1 MAFFQQ
7 ISVESMLYLL
17 ASCIALLI
25 GPLFYRY
32 FSSGSGL
39 QKGLDGFI
47 FVSLGGLVLIHILPE
62 LLQHGG
68 LLAVVFVFLGI
79 WGPTASE
86 RLFHRYSEI
95 THNLTL
101 SLGIGGLLL
110 HTITDGGA
118 MVLAQQDGNSIL
130 LALGVIMHRLPVGLA
145 IWWLLKPQV
154 GTRWASLVLVAMM
167 LLTGVG
173 YFAGEQLITQL
184 SLENTVYLQAF
195 VTGSILHVV
204 LHQPHGQH
212 DTDKQGKY
220 EYQAGIGSLLGI
232 GLLVMLLLMDSGG
245 HEHAHH
251 DHSTEQL
258 MTWLLTLAPI
268 LLLSYGAAALR
279 FKFGLTPQDS
289 SLARR
294 WFQRLAGPEALVITA
309 LLLGPWI
316 ALFQLLVVFILSA
329 YLSHA
334 NVTITDPHT
343 KLPSNAL
350 RFGFAHLV
358 DRSAPWILLSLVLV
372 NLIGHPSVP
381 LSNPLLQVIVLLL
394 VFLPMR
400 FCNLGAAVLALALAY
415 SGWSPIAIIMPL
427 IAAPVLNIAQL
438 KLMTWPQ
445 RAILLSIIA
454 VSLVA
459 ALRLPLWFSLFTLP
473 EVVNLIALL
482 ILSGLFAAS
491 LLRLGPRKFL
501 RRLMLSKPVVN
512 SHSHSHAHGHSHEH
526 AHSHSASHASVQS
539 TTEIPSAH
547 DHSDEHTHEKAKA
560 DKHSHH

>member
-1 MAFFQQ
+1 
-7 ISVESMLYLL
+7 MLYLL

-32 FSSGSGL
+32 FSSSSGL

-62 LLQHGG
+62 LLEHGG
-68 LLAVVFVFLGI
+68 MLAIVFVLLGI

-86 RLFHRYSEI
+86 RLFHRYSEV
-95 THNLTL
+95 THNFTL
-101 SLGIGGLLL
+101 FLGIGGLLL
-110 HTITDGGA
+110 HTITDGTA
-118 MVLAQQDGNSIL
+118 MVLAQQDDNSIL
-130 LALGVIMHRLPVGLA
+130 LALGVILHQLPVGFA
-145 IWWLLKPQV
+145 VWWILKPHL
-154 GTRWASLVLVAMM
+154 GTRWTLMIFAAQM
-167 LLTGVG
+167 LFTGIG
-173 YFAGEQLITQL
+173 YFAGEQLLPYLNIDD
-184 SLENTVYLQAF
+184 TVYLQAF
-195 VTGSILHVV
+195 ITGTILHVV

-212 DTDKQGKY
+212 ESDTQGKY

-232 GLLVMLLLMDSGG
+232 GLLVILLLMDSGG

-258 MTWLLTLAPI
+258 MTWLLKLAPV

-279 FKFGLTPQDS
+279 FKLGLTPQDS

-309 LLLGPWI
+309 LLLGPWL

-343 KLPSNAL
+343 KLPSSSL

-372 NLIGHPSVP
+372 NLIGHPSMP
-381 LSNPLLQVIVLLL
+381 LSNPLLQVVVLLL

-415 SGWSPIAIIMPL
+415 SGWNPIAIMMPL

-438 KLMTWPQ
+438 KLMTWTQ

-454 VSLVA
+454 LSLAA

-501 RRLMLSKPVVN
+501 RRLMLSKPAV
-512 SHSHSHAHGHSHEH
+512 HAHSH
-526 AHSHSASHASVQS
+526 AHSHSHEN
-539 TTEIPSAH
+539 T
-547 DHSDEHTHEKAKA
+547 HTHESSASHTDEQKPVVTPSADKHAHEHAKT

>member
-1 MAFFQQ
+1 
-7 ISVESMLYLL
+7 MLYLL

-32 FSSGSGL
+32 FSSSSGL

-62 LLQHGG
+62 LLEHGG
-68 LLAVVFVFLGI
+68 MLAIVFVLLGI

-86 RLFHRYSEI
+86 RLFHRYSEV
-95 THNLTL
+95 THNFTL
-101 SLGIGGLLL
+101 FLGIGGLLL
-110 HTITDGGA
+110 HTITDGTA
-118 MVLAQQDGNSIL
+118 MVLAQQDDNSIL
-130 LALGVIMHRLPVGLA
+130 LALGVILHQLPVGFA
-145 IWWLLKPQV
+145 VWWILKPHL
-154 GTRWASLVLVAMM
+154 GTRWTLMIFAAQM
-167 LLTGVG
+167 LFTGIG
-173 YFAGEQLITQL
+173 YFAGEQLLPYLNIDD
-184 SLENTVYLQAF
+184 TVYLQAF
-195 VTGSILHVV
+195 ITGTILHVV

-212 DTDKQGKY
+212 ESDTQGKY

-258 MTWLLTLAPI
+258 MTWLLKLAPV

-279 FKFGLTPQDS
+279 FKLGLTPQDS

-309 LLLGPWI
+309 LLLGPWL

-343 KLPSNAL
+343 KLPSNSL

-372 NLIGHPSVP
+372 NLIGHPSMP
-381 LSNPLLQVIVLLL
+381 LSNPLLQVVVLLL

-415 SGWSPIAIIMPL
+415 SGWNPIAIMMPL

-438 KLMTWPQ
+438 KLMTWTQ

-454 VSLVA
+454 LSLAA

-501 RRLMLSKPVVN
+501 RRLMLSKPVAHAH
-512 SHSHSHAHGHSHEH
+512 SHSHSHAHSHSHENTH
-526 AHSHSASHASVQS
+526 THESSASHTDEQKPVA
-539 TTEIPSAH
+539 TPSADKH
-547 DHSDEHTHEKAKA
+547 VHEHAKT

>member
-1 MAFFQQ
+1 
-7 ISVESMLYLL
+7 MLYLL

-32 FSSGSGL
+32 FSSSSGL

-62 LLQHGG
+62 LLEHGG
-68 LLAVVFVFLGI
+68 MLAIVFVLLGI

-86 RLFHRYSEI
+86 RLFHRYSEV
-95 THNLTL
+95 THNFTL
-101 SLGIGGLLL
+101 FLGIGGLLL
-110 HTITDGGA
+110 HTITDGTA
-118 MVLAQQDGNSIL
+118 MVLAQQDDNSIL
-130 LALGVIMHRLPVGLA
+130 LALGVILHQLPVGFA
-145 IWWLLKPQV
+145 VWWILKPHL
-154 GTRWASLVLVAMM
+154 GTRWTLMIFAAQM
-167 LLTGVG
+167 LFTGIG
-173 YFAGEQLITQL
+173 YFAGEQLLPYLNIDD
-184 SLENTVYLQAF
+184 TVYLQAF
-195 VTGSILHVV
+195 ITGTILHVV

-212 DTDKQGKY
+212 ESDTQGKY

-232 GLLVMLLLMDSGG
+232 GLLVILLLMDSGG

-258 MTWLLTLAPI
+258 MTWLLKLAPV

-279 FKFGLTPQDS
+279 FKLGLTPQDG

-309 LLLGPWI
+309 LLLGPWL

-343 KLPSNAL
+343 KLPSSSL

-372 NLIGHPSVP
+372 NLIGHPSMP
-381 LSNPLLQVIVLLL
+381 LSNPLLQVVVLLL

-415 SGWSPIAIIMPL
+415 SGWNPIAIMMPL

-438 KLMTWPQ
+438 KLMTWTQ

-454 VSLVA
+454 LSLAA

-501 RRLMLSKPVVN
+501 RRLMLSKPAV
-512 SHSHSHAHGHSHEH
+512 HAHSH
-526 AHSHSASHASVQS
+526 AHSHSHEN
-539 TTEIPSAH
+539 T
-547 DHSDEHTHEKAKA
+547 HTHESSASHTDEQKPVVTPSADKHAHEHAKT

>member
-1 MAFFQQ
+1 
-7 ISVESMLYLL
+7 MLYLL

-32 FSSGSGL
+32 FSSSSGL

-62 LLQHGG
+62 LLEHGG
-68 LLAVVFVFLGI
+68 MLAIVFVLLGI

-86 RLFHRYSEI
+86 RLFHRYSEV
-95 THNLTL
+95 THNFTL
-101 SLGIGGLLL
+101 FLGIGGLLL
-110 HTITDGGA
+110 HTITDGTA
-118 MVLAQQDGNSIL
+118 MVLAQQDDNSIL
-130 LALGVIMHRLPVGLA
+130 LALGVILHQLPVGFA
-145 IWWLLKPQV
+145 VWWILKPHL
-154 GTRWASLVLVAMM
+154 GTRWTLMIFAAQM
-167 LLTGVG
+167 LFTGIG
-173 YFAGEQLITQL
+173 YFAGEQLLPYLNIDD
-184 SLENTVYLQAF
+184 TVYLQAF
-195 VTGSILHVV
+195 ITGTILHVV

-212 DTDKQGKY
+212 ESDTQGKY

-232 GLLVMLLLMDSGG
+232 GLLVILLLMDSGG

-258 MTWLLTLAPI
+258 MTWLLKLAPV

-279 FKFGLTPQDS
+279 FKLGLTPQDS

-309 LLLGPWI
+309 LLLGPWL

-343 KLPSNAL
+343 KLPSSSL

-372 NLIGHPSVP
+372 NLIGHPSMP
-381 LSNPLLQVIVLLL
+381 LSNPLLQVVVLLL

-415 SGWSPIAIIMPL
+415 SGWSPIAIMMPL

-438 KLMTWPQ
+438 KLMTWTQ

-454 VSLVA
+454 LSLAA

-501 RRLMLSKPVVN
+501 RRLMLSKPAV
-512 SHSHSHAHGHSHEH
+512 HAHSH
-526 AHSHSASHASVQS
+526 AHSHSHEN
-539 TTEIPSAH
+539 T
-547 DHSDEHTHEKAKA
+547 HTHESSASHTDEQKPVVTPSADKHAHEHAKT

>member
-1 MAFFQQ
+1 
-7 ISVESMLYLL
+7 MLYLL

-32 FSSGSGL
+32 FSSSSGL

-62 LLQHGG
+62 LLEHGG
-68 LLAVVFVFLGI
+68 MLAIVFVLLGI

-86 RLFHRYSEI
+86 RLFHRYSEV
-95 THNLTL
+95 THNFTL
-101 SLGIGGLLL
+101 FLGIGGLLL
-110 HTITDGGA
+110 HTITDGTA
-118 MVLAQQDGNSIL
+118 MVLAQQDDNSIL
-130 LALGVIMHRLPVGLA
+130 LALGVILHQLPVGFA
-145 IWWLLKPQV
+145 VWWILKPHL
-154 GTRWASLVLVAMM
+154 GTRWTLMIFAAQM
-167 LLTGVG
+167 LFTGIG
-173 YFAGEQLITQL
+173 YFAGEQLLPYLNIDD
-184 SLENTVYLQAF
+184 TVYLQAF
-195 VTGSILHVV
+195 ITGTILHVV

-212 DTDKQGKY
+212 ESDTQGKY

-258 MTWLLTLAPI
+258 MTWLLKLAPV

-279 FKFGLTPQDS
+279 FKLGLTPQDS

-309 LLLGPWI
+309 LLLGPWL

-343 KLPSNAL
+343 KLPSNSL

-372 NLIGHPSVP
+372 NLIGHPSMP
-381 LSNPLLQVIVLLL
+381 LSNPLLQVVVLLL

-415 SGWSPIAIIMPL
+415 SGWSPIAIMMPL

-438 KLMTWPQ
+438 KLMTWTQ

-454 VSLVA
+454 LSLAA

-501 RRLMLSKPVVN
+501 RRLMLSKPAV
-512 SHSHSHAHGHSHEH
+512 HAHSH
-526 AHSHSASHASVQS
+526 AHSHSHEN
-539 TTEIPSAH
+539 T
-547 DHSDEHTHEKAKA
+547 HTHESSASHTDEQKPVAAPSADKHAHEHAKT

>member
-1 MAFFQQ
+1 
-7 ISVESMLYLL
+7 MLYLL

-32 FSSGSGL
+32 FSSSSGL

-62 LLQHGG
+62 LLEHGG
-68 LLAVVFVFLGI
+68 MLAIIFVLLGI

-86 RLFHRYSEI
+86 RLFHRYSEV
-95 THNLTL
+95 THNFTL
-101 SLGIGGLLL
+101 FLGIGGLLL
-110 HTITDGGA
+110 HTITDGTA
-118 MVLAQQDGNSIL
+118 MVLAQQDDNSIL
-130 LALGVIMHRLPVGLA
+130 LALGVILHQLPVGFA
-145 IWWLLKPQV
+145 VWWILKPHL
-154 GTRWASLVLVAMM
+154 GTRWTLMIFAAQM
-167 LLTGVG
+167 LFTGIG
-173 YFAGEQLITQL
+173 YFAGEQLLPYLNIDD
-184 SLENTVYLQAF
+184 TVYLQAF
-195 VTGSILHVV
+195 ITGTILHVV

-212 DTDKQGKY
+212 ESDTQGKY

-258 MTWLLTLAPI
+258 ITWLLKLAPV
-268 LLLSYGAAALR
+268 LLLSYGTAALR
-279 FKFGLTPQDS
+279 FKLGLTPQDS

-309 LLLGPWI
+309 LLLGPWL

-343 KLPSNAL
+343 KLPSNSL

-372 NLIGHPSVP
+372 NLIGHPSMP
-381 LSNPLLQVIVLLL
+381 LSNPLLQVVVLLL

-415 SGWSPIAIIMPL
+415 SGWSPIAIMMPL

-438 KLMTWPQ
+438 KLMTWTQ

-454 VSLVA
+454 LSLAA

-501 RRLMLSKPVVN
+501 RRLMLSKPAV
-512 SHSHSHAHGHSHEH
+512 HAHSH
-526 AHSHSASHASVQS
+526 AHSHSHEN
-539 TTEIPSAH
+539 T
-547 DHSDEHTHEKAKA
+547 HTHESSASHTDEQKPVVTPSADKHAHEHAKT

>member
-1 MAFFQQ
+1 
-7 ISVESMLYLL
+7 MLYLL

-32 FSSGSGL
+32 FSSSSGL

-62 LLQHGG
+62 LLEHGG
-68 LLAVVFVFLGI
+68 MLAIVFVLLGI

-86 RLFHRYSEI
+86 RLFHRYSEV
-95 THNLTL
+95 THNFTL
-101 SLGIGGLLL
+101 FLGIGGLLL
-110 HTITDGGA
+110 HTITDGTA
-118 MVLAQQDGNSIL
+118 MVLAQQDDNSIL
-130 LALGVIMHRLPVGLA
+130 LALGVILHQLPVGFA
-145 IWWLLKPQV
+145 VWWILKPHL
-154 GTRWASLVLVAMM
+154 GTRWTLMIFAAQM
-167 LLTGVG
+167 LFTGIG
-173 YFAGEQLITQL
+173 YFAGEQLLPYLNIDD
-184 SLENTVYLQAF
+184 TVYLQAF
-195 VTGSILHVV
+195 ITGTILHVV

-212 DTDKQGKY
+212 ESDTQGKY

-258 MTWLLTLAPI
+258 ITWLLKLAPV

-279 FKFGLTPQDS
+279 FKLGLTPQDS

-309 LLLGPWI
+309 LLLGPWL

-343 KLPSNAL
+343 KLPSNSL

-372 NLIGHPSVP
+372 NLIGHPSMP
-381 LSNPLLQVIVLLL
+381 LSNPLLQVVVLLL

-415 SGWSPIAIIMPL
+415 SGWSPIAIMMPL

-438 KLMTWPQ
+438 KLMTWTQ

-454 VSLVA
+454 LSLAA

-482 ILSGLFAAS
+482 ILSGVFAAS

-501 RRLMLSKPVVN
+501 RRLMLSKP
-512 SHSHSHAHGHSHEH
+512 AAH
-526 AHSHSASHASVQS
+526 AHSHSH
-539 TTEIPSAH
+539 ENI
-547 DHSDEHTHEKAKA
+547 HTHESSASHTDEQKPVVTPSADKHAHEHAKT

>member
-1 MAFFQQ
+1 
-7 ISVESMLYLL
+7 MLYLL

-32 FSSGSGL
+32 FSSSSGL

-62 LLQHGG
+62 LLEHGG
-68 LLAVVFVFLGI
+68 MLAIVFVLLGI

-86 RLFHRYSEI
+86 RLFHRYSEV
-95 THNLTL
+95 THNFTL
-101 SLGIGGLLL
+101 FLGIGGLLL
-110 HTITDGGA
+110 HTITDGTA
-118 MVLAQQDGNSIL
+118 MVLAQQDDNSIL
-130 LALGVIMHRLPVGLA
+130 LALGVILHQLPVGFA
-145 IWWLLKPQV
+145 VWWILKPHL
-154 GTRWASLVLVAMM
+154 GTRWTLMIFAAQM
-167 LLTGVG
+167 LFTGIG
-173 YFAGEQLITQL
+173 YFAGEQLLPYLNIDD
-184 SLENTVYLQAF
+184 TVYLQAF
-195 VTGSILHVV
+195 ITGTILHVV

-212 DTDKQGKY
+212 ESDTQGKY

-232 GLLVMLLLMDSGG
+232 GLLVILLLMDSGG

-258 MTWLLTLAPI
+258 MTWLLKLAPV

-279 FKFGLTPQDS
+279 FKLGLTPQDS

-309 LLLGPWI
+309 LLLGPWL

-343 KLPSNAL
+343 KLPSNSL

-372 NLIGHPSVP
+372 NLIGHPSMP
-381 LSNPLLQVIVLLL
+381 LSNPLLQVVVLLL

-415 SGWSPIAIIMPL
+415 SGWSPIAIMMPL

-438 KLMTWPQ
+438 KLMTWTQ

-454 VSLVA
+454 LSLAA

-482 ILSGLFAAS
+482 ILSALFAAS

-501 RRLMLSKPVVN
+501 RRLMLSKPVA
-512 SHSHSHAHGHSHEH
+512 HAHSH
-526 AHSHSASHASVQS
+526 AHSHSHEN
-539 TTEIPSAH
+539 T
-547 DHSDEHTHEKAKA
+547 HTHESSASHTDEQKPVATPSADKHVHEHAKT

>member
-1 MAFFQQ
+1 
-7 ISVESMLYLL
+7 MLYLL

-32 FSSGSGL
+32 FSSSSGL

-62 LLQHGG
+62 LLEHGG
-68 LLAVVFVFLGI
+68 MLAIVFVLLGI

-86 RLFHRYSEI
+86 RLFHRYSEV
-95 THNLTL
+95 THNFTL
-101 SLGIGGLLL
+101 FLGIGGLLL
-110 HTITDGGA
+110 HTITDGTA
-118 MVLAQQDGNSIL
+118 MVLAQQDDNSIL
-130 LALGVIMHRLPVGLA
+130 LALGVILHQLPVGFA
-145 IWWLLKPQV
+145 VWWILKPHL
-154 GTRWASLVLVAMM
+154 GTRWTLMIFAAQM
-167 LLTGVG
+167 LFTGIG
-173 YFAGEQLITQL
+173 YFAGEQLLPYLNIDD
-184 SLENTVYLQAF
+184 TVYLQAF
-195 VTGSILHVV
+195 ITGTILHVV

-212 DTDKQGKY
+212 ESDTQGKY

-258 MTWLLTLAPI
+258 MTWLLKLAPV

-279 FKFGLTPQDS
+279 FKLGLTPQDS

-309 LLLGPWI
+309 LLLGPWL

-343 KLPSNAL
+343 KLPSSSL

-372 NLIGHPSVP
+372 NLIGHPSMP
-381 LSNPLLQVIVLLL
+381 LSNPLLQVVVLLL

-415 SGWSPIAIIMPL
+415 SGWNPIAIMMPL

-438 KLMTWPQ
+438 KLMTWTQ

-454 VSLVA
+454 LSLAA

-482 ILSGLFAAS
+482 ILSALFAAS

-501 RRLMLSKPVVN
+501 RRLMLSKPLA
-512 SHSHSHAHGHSHEH
+512 HAHSH
-526 AHSHSASHASVQS
+526 AHSHSHENTHAHESSASHTDEQKPVA
-539 TTEIPSAH
+539 TPSADKH
-547 DHSDEHTHEKAKA
+547 VHEHAKT

>member
-1 MAFFQQ
+1 
-7 ISVESMLYLL
+7 MLYLL

-32 FSSGSGL
+32 FSSSSGL

-62 LLQHGG
+62 LLEHGG
-68 LLAVVFVFLGI
+68 MLAIVFVLLGI

-86 RLFHRYSEI
+86 RLFHRYSEV
-95 THNLTL
+95 THNFTL
-101 SLGIGGLLL
+101 FLGIGGLLL
-110 HTITDGGA
+110 HTITDGTA
-118 MVLAQQDGNSIL
+118 MVLAQQDDNSIL
-130 LALGVIMHRLPVGLA
+130 LALGVILHQLPVGFA
-145 IWWLLKPQV
+145 VWWILKPHL
-154 GTRWASLVLVAMM
+154 GTRWTLMIFAAQM
-167 LLTGVG
+167 LFTGIG
-173 YFAGEQLITQL
+173 YFAGEQLLPYLNIDD
-184 SLENTVYLQAF
+184 TVYLQAF
-195 VTGSILHVV
+195 ITGTILHVV

-212 DTDKQGKY
+212 ESDTQGKY

-232 GLLVMLLLMDSGG
+232 GLLVILLLMDSGG

-258 MTWLLTLAPI
+258 MTWLLKLAPV

-279 FKFGLTPQDS
+279 FKLGLTPQDG

-309 LLLGPWI
+309 LLLGPWL

-343 KLPSNAL
+343 KLPSNSL

-372 NLIGHPSVP
+372 NLIGHPSMP
-381 LSNPLLQVIVLLL
+381 LSNPLLQVVVLLL

-415 SGWSPIAIIMPL
+415 SGWSPIAIMMPL

-438 KLMTWPQ
+438 KLMTWTQ

-454 VSLVA
+454 LSLAA

-501 RRLMLSKPVVN
+501 RRLMLSKPAV
-512 SHSHSHAHGHSHEH
+512 HAHSH
-526 AHSHSASHASVQS
+526 AHSHSHEN
-539 TTEIPSAH
+539 T
-547 DHSDEHTHEKAKA
+547 HTHESSASHTDEQKPVVTPSADKHAHEHAKT